1 MNGKR
6 IAAIVGLIAICGS
19 VLCMVLGGV
28 MPAYG
33 DALLTLSGVCF
44 LIAASVLGMLVLRR
58 RQEQEAAAP
67 EEAGDERRSE

>member
-6 IAAIVGLIAICGS
+6 IAAIVGLVAICGS
-19 VLCMVLGGV
+19 VLCMVLGGA

-58 RQEQEAAAP
+58 KQEQAAE
-67 EEAGDERRSE
+67 EEASDGPEKSE

>member
-6 IAAIVGLIAICGS
+6 IAAIVGLIAIFAS
-19 VLCMVLGGV
+19 VLCMVLGGA

-33 DALLTLSGVCF
+33 QALLTLSGVCF

-58 RQEQEAAAP
+58 RQEQAAQEDS
-67 EEAGDERRSE
+67 EEQQPRE

>member
-19 VLCMVLGGV
+19 VLCMVLGGA

-58 RQEQEAAAP
+58 KQEQAAEAEASDGP
-67 EEAGDERRSE
+67 EKSE